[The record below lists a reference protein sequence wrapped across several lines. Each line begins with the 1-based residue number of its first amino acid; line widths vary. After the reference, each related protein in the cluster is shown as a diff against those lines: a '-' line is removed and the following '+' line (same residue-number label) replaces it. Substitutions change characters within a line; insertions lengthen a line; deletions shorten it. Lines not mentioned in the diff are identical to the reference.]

1 MRRIILTLTGVMC
14 VLLTACSI
22 VEVNNIERFNNAI
35 QEELVNKDFHHIEET
50 IIQTMN
56 GVTTL
61 EQERQLYYCD
71 GKFYVENVQND
82 NMFIYGMKYGI
93 MEYISQSRTPDEIE
107 WVEIQKSQSLEA
119 YKSWF
124 LTLEKEA
131 FAFKEEYISI
141 EEKADGY
148 MVTYDRSQ
156 EATSNENEVNTV
168 KETYY
173 FDKKWNLIKTELI
186 TEGMMALENG
196 LSGKIQYIITTQFMD
211 TSKKDISNK
220 IEDVY
225 KNIK

>member
-61 EQERQLYYCD
+61 EQEKQLYYCD
-71 GKFYVENVQND
+71 EKFYVENVQND
-82 NMFIYGMKYGI
+82 NMYIYGVKYNI
-93 MEYISQSRTPDEIE
+93 MEYISQTRTPEEIE
-107 WVEIQKSQSLEA
+107 WVETQTPQSLEA
-119 YKSWF
+119 FKSWL
-124 LTLEKEA
+124 LTIEKEA
-131 FAFKEEYISI
+131 FAFKDEYISI
-141 EEKADGY
+141 EEKTDGY

-211 TSKKDISNK
+211 TSKKDISKK

-225 KNIK
+225 KSIK